1 MAFPV
6 VCPRLTL
13 AVVGPRATGTQT
25 AAIERQITTIHPAN
39 THRIFDSGH

>member
-6 VCPRLTL
+6 ICPRLPP
-13 AVVGPRATGTQT
+13 AAVGPRATGTQHG
-25 AAIERQITTIHPAN
+25 AIDRQITTIHPAN

>member
-6 VCPRLTL
+6 ACPRLTL

-39 THRIFDSGH
+39 THLIFDSGH